1 MDRRPWV
8 ILTALLLAR
17 VGFGY
22 QFQTVASLGPGLI
35 ARLHLSYASFGSLI
49 GVYMLSGA
57 FVALPLGLLGR
68 RFGDRAVLGTGL
80 ALMAAGQVV
89 CAVLGG
95 AQGIAAGRF
104 VSGIGA
110 VAMMVLQ
117 SKVIA
122 DWFTG
127 PRFMLAISLSSA
139 AYPVGVGL
147 SQIVLPPL
155 AQHFGWGAA
164 FGSGAAEAGLAL
176 LLFLAS
182 YRPPP
187 GAGEAKGGFSFPTW
201 RETGLS
207 AVAGVIWTAYTA
219 CYAAF
224 LSYAPALMAARGE
237 GLALIGLVVAVATWG
252 NVLATPLGGALAN
265 RWGAPVVFAAG
276 AVAIVIG
283 TAAMGGVDLPVLCA
297 ALIGLPGSLHAGII
311 IAIGTLSA
319 RAENRPA
326 AMGIFFTI
334 YYAGGALAPALC
346 GVAADAYGGVSGAM
360 FAGAAIGAL
369 AIPAYLLHRALGGR
383 DALLAN
389 A

>member
-22 QFQTVASLGPGLI
+22 EYQTLASLGPGLI

-68 RFGDRAVLGTGL
+68 RFGDRPVLGGGV
-80 ALMAAGQVV
+80 ALMAAGQVI
-89 CAVLGG
+89 CALAGG

-127 PRFMLAISLSSA
+127 PRFMLAISMSSA

-155 AQHFGWGAA
+155 AHRFGWGAA
-164 FGSGAAEAGLAL
+164 FGSGAAEAALAL

-187 GAGEAKGGFSFPTW
+187 EAGEAPRGFSLPTG
-201 RETGLS
+201 REAALS
-207 AVAGVIWTAYTA
+207 AVAGLIWTAYTA

-224 LSYAPALMAARGE
+224 LSYTPALMTARGE
-237 GLALIGLVVAVATWG
+237 GFALIGLVVAVATWG

-265 RWGAPVVFAAG
+265 RWGAPRVFAVG
-276 AVAIVIG
+276 AAAMLLG
-283 TAAMGGVDLPVLCA
+283 TAAMGWIDLPMLWG
-297 ALIGLPGSLHAGII
+297 ALVGLPGSLHAGII
-311 IAIGTLSA
+311 IALGTLSA

-360 FAGAAIGAL
+360 FAGAAIGAV

-383 DALLAN
+383 NALVVTA
-389 A
+389 